1 MRITNHGLNLAISC
15 SLLVAGLALGAET
28 ENENKDESFRF
39 FAFGDMPY
47 NSGDEEKM
55 MRLLDAAGKE
65 DFQFFVHVG
74 DVKSGTSFCDDAAI
88 RHAFDILQAL
98 PVPVVY
104 TPGDNE
110 WTDCHRES
118 CGQYDPLERLD
129 FLREI
134 FFGDKTALKLNRLNA
149 VHLSERKEFE
159 KYPEIYRFTRNGI
172 LFVVLHI
179 VGSNNNRTPERPST
193 LAEYE
198 ERNAANLFF
207 LKQSFQL
214 AEKDNVNGLVL
225 ILHANPGLENT
236 VWNETGSWREGSGF
250 RDFLESLYE
259 RLENFRK
266 PVLCIH
272 GDSHYFRVDKPLYY
286 KGSGRVFEH
295 FTRAEVFG
303 EHNIHGVAVTVDPK
317 SPQVFS
323 VDPFMYRP

>member
-1 MRITNHGLNLAISC
+1 MRKMNYVLNLAISC
-15 SLLVAGLALGAET
+15 WFLTAGLAPGADT

-47 NSGDEEKM
+47 NLGDEEKM
-55 MRLLDAAGKE
+55 IRLLDAAGQE

-74 DVKSGTSFCDDAAI
+74 DFKSGVSFCDDASI
-88 RHAFDILQAL
+88 RRAFSILQAL

-110 WTDCHRES
+110 WTDCHRQS

-129 FLREI
+129 FLREV
-134 FFGDKTALKLNRLNA
+134 FFGDKTTLKLDRLNT

-159 KYPEIYRFTRNGI
+159 KYPEIYRFTKNGI

-179 VGSNNNRTPERPST
+179 IGSNNNRVPERPST
-193 LAEYE
+193 LPEYE
-198 ERNAANLFF
+198 SRNAANLFF
-207 LKQSFQL
+207 LKQSFHL
-214 AEKDNVNGLVL
+214 TENDDVKGLVL
-225 ILHANPGLENT
+225 ILHGNPGFENT
-236 VWNETGSWREGSGF
+236 PWNETGSWKEGSGF

-259 RLENFRK
+259 RLQDFRK

-286 KGSGRVFEH
+286 KGSGAVIER

-303 EHNIHGVAVTVDPK
+303 ENNIPGLAVTIDPK
-317 SPQVFS
+317 DPQVFS
-323 VDPFMYRP
+323 IDPFIYRP